1 MATSQ
6 RQMKIGIS
14 MRNYGYNGGAW
25 RHPDIPVGS
34 GMDYGY
40 YRSIARTAERGMLD
54 MLFLADSVSMPLGS
68 QGRDPSTLRFEPL
81 TLLSALSSDTRHIG
95 LVATVSTTFQAPFHI
110 ARMFASLDHLSGGR
124 AGWNVVTSHR
134 EDEQQNFGG
143 DPILP
148 KDQRYDR
155 AEEAVSVVRK
165 LWSSW
170 DADALVRDKASGLYY
185 DPAKVG
191 RINHA
196 GPYFSSAGPLNV
208 PRPPQGHPL
217 IIQAGASERGQDLAA
232 QTADVV
238 YAAATELACGKAFY
252 HSLKSRMPRFGRHA
266 DDLKIMPGI
275 LPVVGSTMAEAEA
288 KYRQMQDL
296 IDPAMG
302 VARLTNTF
310 GDVSAFDLDAPFP
323 AELERRGDNSSRI
336 ALMVN
341 LAKERGF
348 TLRQLYQHAL
358 IASNHHVVVGTPA
371 MIVDVMEHWFAEDA
385 ADGFNIVPAFT
396 PLTLGDFVDLVRP
409 ELLRRGLVRDR
420 YRGAT
425 LRENMDLSPIQEFA
439 E

>member
-1 MATSQ
+1 
-6 RQMKIGIS
+6 
-14 MRNYGYNGGAW
+14 
-25 RHPDIPVGS
+25 
-34 GMDYGY
+34 
-40 YRSIARTAERGMLD
+40 
-54 MLFLADSVSMPLGS
+54 
-68 QGRDPSTLRFEPL
+68 
-81 TLLSALSSDTRHIG
+81 LLSALSSDTRHIG

-341 LAKERGF
+341 LARERGF